1 MDRFMFKLLVH
12 NPSLNELKG
21 IVTMTQKTM
30 GEVANEACNAAQL
43 LEMRETANQIPVAD
57 EVLDFAMMLISA
69 THPDSECASEA
80 AKKYVRLGSSPRG
93 GQALI
98 SAAKVKALMNG
109 RFNVSYSD
117 IASLAYPVLRHRMKM
132 NFEAIAKQTD
142 VKNLAE
148 YRQIFEIGAIQ
159 LAAKCATEKNVTCL
173 RKILKKM
180 EEVPDDSVAL
190 SQYDFEFHAYLMKMT
205 HNELLIVMF
214 NSIRKAYKSLTESIF
229 AMGCLPTT
237 INEHLAIV
245 DAIADHDPVLA
256 AHMMQLHLSNVESF
270 RSRQPTVIREA
281 SEK

>member
-1 MDRFMFKLLVH
+1 M
-12 NPSLNELKG
+12 SLSNDKSTSALQQLTFLDDLAASERRNISDVIFRRIRDAIISGELPPGYVFPNENELCKKLNIG
-21 IVTMTQKTM
+21 RSSLR
-30 GEVANEACNAAQL
+30 EAYSPLETLKLITRSKSGTYVNDLDIYQNA
-43 LEMRETANQIPVAD
+43 
-57 EVLDFAMMLISA
+57 
-69 THPDSECASEA
+69 
-80 AKKYVRLGSSPRG
+80 
-93 GQALI
+93 
-98 SAAKVKALMNG
+98 
-109 RFNVSYSD
+109 
-117 IASLAYPVLRHRMKM
+117 M

-173 RKILKKM
+173 RNILKKM

>member
-1 MDRFMFKLLVH
+1 MPK
-12 NPSLNELKG
+12 E
-21 IVTMTQKTM
+21 
-30 GEVANEACNAAQL
+30 
-43 LEMRETANQIPVAD
+43 
-57 EVLDFAMMLISA
+57 
-69 THPDSECASEA
+69 DS
-80 AKKYVRLGSSPRG
+80 
-93 GQALI
+93 
-98 SAAKVKALMNG
+98 
-109 RFNVSYSD
+109 
-117 IASLAYPVLRHRMKM
+117 
-132 NFEAIAKQTD
+132 
-142 VKNLAE
+142 
-148 YRQIFEIGAIQ
+148 
-159 LAAKCATEKNVTCL
+159 
-173 RKILKKM
+173 KKM

-281 SEK
+281 SENEPNKTYPLDWPYSLKMGSIARNLLLQHKAAIEGFSMCHP